1 MASSDD
7 DTQKSTVFKG
17 VYAYVHGEFAG
28 LTRRRV
34 GRMVEEGGGKVIDK
48 LDNPKIT
55 HMILSPQLWSRQGT
69 TWADLTVRQTIRANE
84 ENRTEED
91 ENYNRVWLLP
101 LEWLTESL
109 AQKKRLDERK
119 HDYERTKDQQRA
131 ERAAQLREEN
141 KKYGGKSRFGRG
153 ERQKYEREKAVAAEL
168 EAQKKI
174 EAEGVKLDDQ
184 AFSGLSAIANKAGP
198 SSSGSVA
205 AVAAVPPPAVA
216 PIPTPPPGAG
226 GLSSDLIK
234 QSLQA
239 QQDAKYG
246 KRVPPPKPKTPAEV
260 GEHAVEDGSKTAA
273 EKEEKRAKMLRAA
286 ESRET
291 KKLKPSKAPSVE
303 KKPSPPVKSTAP
315 IAASSPEIASQAA
328 VPKQVAGSL
337 KPKQPK
343 PSAWGAG
350 TSRPLPKQFTLPPFG
365 PAPSTT
371 SSASASTSTSIS
383 QTGQKRDFGV
393 LELSDDP
400 TDSEQ
405 EPLAQQVAKKRKLSP
420 VAPSSDTGSSVKSK
434 NMPSSEI
441 DLLDSDP

>member
-7 DTQKSTVFKG
+7 DTQKSRVFKG

-34 GRMVEEGGGKVIDK
+34 GRMVEEGGGRVIDK

-91 ENYNRVWLLP
+91 EDYNRVWLLP

-119 HDYERTKDQQRA
+119 YDYERTKDQQRA

-168 EAQKKI
+168 AAQKKI
-174 EAEGVKLDDQ
+174 EAEGIKLDDQ
-184 AFSGLSAIANKAGP
+184 AFSGLSVVANKAGP
-198 SSSGSVA
+198 SSSA
-205 AVAAVPPPAVA
+205 AAAPLAAVPAPAV
-216 PIPTPPPGAG
+216 PEIPTAPSAAG

-239 QQDAKYG
+239 QQDAKYQ
-246 KRVPPPKPKTPAEV
+246 KPVPPPKPKTPAELGKV
-260 GEHAVEDGSKTAA
+260 ADQDGSIKAA
-273 EKEEKRAKMLRAA
+273 EKEEKRAKMLQAA
-286 ESRET
+286 ERREP
-291 KKLKPSKAPSVE
+291 KKFKPLKKPSIE
-303 KKPSPPVKSTAP
+303 KKPSPPVKSTAST
-315 IAASSPEIASQAA
+315 AASSPNNAA
-328 VPKQVAGSL
+328 PAGSLKPAIGTL

-343 PSAWGAG
+343 PSAWGG
-350 TSRPLPKQFTLPPFG
+350 GVSRPLPKHVSLPPFG
-365 PAPSTT
+365 PAPSTN
-371 SSASASTSTSIS
+371 SSASASTSTSTS
-383 QTGQKRDFGV
+383 QTGQKRDFGG
-393 LELSDDP
+393 LELSD
-400 TDSEQ
+400 SED
-405 EPLAQQVAKKRKLSP
+405 EPLSQQVAKKRKLSS
-420 VAPSSDTGSSVKSK
+420 VAPSSDTGSSFKSK

-441 DLLDSDP
+441 DMLDSDP